1 MHTSSLLSLIIA
13 VMLAGCAL
21 APPLPPTVQGPYRP
35 VNPPIAPTRGH
46 PPMANGDASGTIGAA
61 PMAGAPVKEDDHG
74 SHR

>member
-13 VMLAGCAL
+13 AMLTGCAL
-21 APPLPPTVQGPYRP
+21 PPPLPPTAQGPYRP

-46 PPMANGDASGTIGAA
+46 PPVANVDASGASGAA
-61 PMAGAPVKEDDHG
+61 PMTSAPVKEDDHG